1 MHLFNSA
8 AEGCNSPDHKPQQT
22 PWPSQGAEGEG
33 QASQTRSRTSSY
45 GWFLGTKNG
54 FYKNVNDPR
63 LCGTSLLG
71 EDKSEDRRRKK
82 DLLKVAAPVPET
94 DCKMLVFL
102 GSGGGNDYQGLEQA
116 EFQCGTERQPENPIP
131 SSS

>member
-1 MHLFNSA
+1 MLNIILYSKGITGRIGELKFREREETGMHLFNSA

-82 DLLKVAAPVPET
+82 DLLKVAAPVPEA
-94 DCKMLVFL
+94 DCVK
-102 GSGGGNDYQGLEQA
+102 
-116 EFQCGTERQPENPIP
+116 C
-131 SSS
+131 